1 MSALRPPP
9 AAHPHTSCSPATAR
23 ERTTDERAMSP
34 KRPLRVSQY
43 CRFAAWA
50 RAKTVTPDPH
60 SHAASS
66 AEP

>member
-1 MSALRPPP
+1 
-9 AAHPHTSCSPATAR
+9 
-23 ERTTDERAMSP
+23 MSP

-50 RAKTVTPDPH
+50 SANTVTPDPH